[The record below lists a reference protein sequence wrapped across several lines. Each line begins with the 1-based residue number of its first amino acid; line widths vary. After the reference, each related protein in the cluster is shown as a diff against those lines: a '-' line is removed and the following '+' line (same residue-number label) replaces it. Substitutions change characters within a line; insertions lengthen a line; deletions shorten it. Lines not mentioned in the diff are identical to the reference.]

1 MIEEIYL
8 RFKDSSVWV
17 SNHGN
22 IKRVYKSKEIEMKK
36 IKGQSGRY
44 YTFTIYINSKP
55 KQIKLHRAV
64 AMLFIPVIEGKNI
77 VNHIDG
83 NRFNNHVSNL
93 EWVNQ
98 KENMIHAHDDLRG
111 KKEIREKIIEYK
123 KQCIRKSEILKLLN
137 VADNCYRSQLKRIR
151 KEKKCQEQN
160 LPMNVIS
167 YIQKQETNLEQLNN

>member
-8 RFKDSSVWV
+8 QFQDSSVWV

-22 IKRVYKSKEIEMKK
+22 IKIVYKNKEIEMKK

-64 AMLFIPVIEGKNI
+64 AMLFIPGIEGKNI

-83 NRFNNHVSNL
+83 NRFNNHVNNL

-111 KKEIREKIIEYK
+111 KKDIREKIIEYK
-123 KQCIRKSEILKLLN
+123 KQGIRKSEILKLLN
-137 VADNCYRSQLKRIR
+137 VSDNCYRSQLKRIKR
-151 KEKKCQEQN
+151 EKSCQEQN
-160 LPMNVIS
+160 LQMNATN
-167 YIQKQETNLEQLNN
+167 YIHKQEMNSEQLSN